1 MSTSLNS
8 LYIWSWMGV
17 SQPAT
22 PSLLVSRLLALP
34 WEVQDLDGWDVPL
47 SLDWGDDLNE
57 MQREVCSSPGTA
69 HKPKTWT
76 PAGFRLLC
84 RSVPYK

>member
-1 MSTSLNS
+1 M
-8 LYIWSWMGV
+8 

-34 WEVQDLDGWDVPL
+34 WEVHNVDCWDVPL
-47 SLDWGDDLNE
+47 SLDEGGDLNE
-57 MQREVCSSPGTA
+57 KPREDCSSPGTA

-76 PAGFRLLC
+76 PAGFWLLC
-84 RSVPYK
+84 RSVPDK